1 MNFYSK
7 NLSETSSKLLTFFE
21 ITKSGSITALS
32 FTGFLMGAIG
42 IFTSLTTSEVKFES
56 LKVPSPFVDLGYSSE
71 ITTTRIL
78 DEIARINALSTSTKD
93 IKNFGNKQPGDQLS
107 NLQSLPLPG
116 LSGID
121 INAIQELVQGLLG
134 VKKERITGE
143 VTYTKQL
150 DRINYH
156 IRIRQMPENKM
167 LVNFSSDAEVPEVI
181 KLIGLKIIEK
191 MDPSVAASYY
201 RWSKDIDNSLRMVDE
216 ALRND
221 EIYDDNYALV
231 GRAQIYIQKKKFD
244 LAQNDIDRVFKNN
257 PDFAPAITT
266 QGFLYNE
273 KGEFKKGL
281 EFSDKAKKIWP
292 NNWRPFNIAGDALDG
307 LQRGDE
313 AELAYIETIKRN
325 PSWWLSYDEIATFH
339 IKRKRLDLAE
349 EAFHKG
355 LVKFPDNV
363 KLLSHYAEFLLGLN
377 RNEQALNYLTKA
389 NKIEPQNVKVW
400 ISILRIDE
408 FRNEPIVSEIKKMAL
423 EKIKDDSIDPTINE
437 LKLLLKKV

>member
-1 MNFYSK
+1 
-7 NLSETSSKLLTFFE
+7 
-21 ITKSGSITALS
+21 
-32 FTGFLMGAIG
+32 
-42 IFTSLTTSEVKFES
+42 
-56 LKVPSPFVDLGYSSE
+56 
-71 ITTTRIL
+71 
-78 DEIARINALSTSTKD
+78 
-93 IKNFGNKQPGDQLS
+93 
-107 NLQSLPLPG
+107 
-116 LSGID
+116 
-121 INAIQELVQGLLG
+121 
-134 VKKERITGE
+134 
-143 VTYTKQL
+143 
-150 DRINYH
+150 
-156 IRIRQMPENKM
+156 MPENKM

-221 EIYDDNYALV
+221 ESYDDNYALV

-244 LAQNDIDRVFKNN
+244 LAQNDVDRVFKNN

-307 LQRGDE
+307 LERGDE

-377 RNEQALNYLTKA
+377 RNEQALNYLIKA
-389 NKIEPQNVKVW
+389 YKIEPQNIKVW
-400 ISILRIDE
+400 ISFLRVDE
-408 FRNEPIVSEIKKMAL
+408 FKNEPIVSEIKKMAL
-423 EKIKDDSIDPTINE
+423 EKIKNDPIDPSTNE
-437 LKLLLKKV
+437 LKFLLKKV

>member
-1 MNFYSK
+1 MNFYYK

-21 ITKSGSITALS
+21 ITKSGALTVLS
-32 FTGFLMGAIG
+32 FTGLLIISIA
-42 IFTSLTTSEVKFES
+42 IFTSLTSSDVKFEP
-56 LKVPSPFVDLGYSSE
+56 LKVPSPFIDLGYSPE

-93 IKNFGNKQPGDQLS
+93 IKNIGNKQPGDQLS

-116 LSGID
+116 ISGLD
-121 INAIQELVQGLLG
+121 LNAIQELIQGLLG
-134 VKKERITGE
+134 IKKEKITGE
-143 VTYTKQL
+143 ITYTKQL
-150 DRINYH
+150 DRITYH
-156 IRIRQMPENKM
+156 VRIRQMPENTM
-167 LVNFSSDAEVPEVI
+167 LVNFSSDAEVPELI

-191 MDPSVAASYY
+191 LDPSVAASYY

-231 GRAQIYIQKKKFD
+231 GRAQIYIQKKNFE
-244 LAQNDIDRVFKNN
+244 LAQSDIDRIFKKN

-273 KGEFKKGL
+273 KGEFIKGL

-307 LQRGDE
+307 LGRGDE

-339 IKRKRLDLAE
+339 IKRKRMDLAE

-363 KLLSHYAEFLLGLN
+363 KLLSHYAELLLELN
-377 RNEQALNYLTKA
+377 RNEQALSYLIKA
-389 NKIEPQNVKVW
+389 YKIEPQNIKVW
-400 ISILRIDE
+400 MSFLRVDA
-408 FRNEPIVSEIKKMAL
+408 FKNEPIVSEIKKMAL
-423 EKIKDDSIDPTINE
+423 EKIKNNSIDPAMNE
-437 LKLLLKKV
+437 LKMLLNKV